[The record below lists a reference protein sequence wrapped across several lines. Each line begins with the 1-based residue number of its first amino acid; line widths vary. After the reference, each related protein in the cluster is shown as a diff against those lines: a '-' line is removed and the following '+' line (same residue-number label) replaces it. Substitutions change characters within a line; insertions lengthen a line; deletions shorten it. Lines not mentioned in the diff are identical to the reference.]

1 MPYHFGHRHE
11 FYLDATA
18 SWLAQRRARAPRP
31 RRVRA
36 AGTPG
41 NSGFFFSPASTLV
54 SSSCSAPKPL
64 RACQAGVRGRAPPHL
79 SWNPAATGPV
89 LEQLGAAA
97 GARAPAG
104 ADASA
109 GAAADAG
116 ASMGA
121 GASAG
126 AGARAPRRDV
136 SKTKSETCCFGA
148 TLFGVRMR
156 SSATA
161 NAISFWRPWFL
172 PPPPFGFFA
181 AGSGSSAFS
190 LRFGHHVWTVSLSR
204 GVHEPKAK
212 RLF

>member
-79 SWNPAATGPV
+79 SWNPGN
-89 LEQLGAAA
+89 
-97 GARAPAG
+97 R
-104 ADASA
+104 
-109 GAAADAG
+109 
-116 ASMGA
+116 
-121 GASAG
+121 AG
-126 AGARAPRRDV
+126 AGAA
-136 SKTKSETCCFGA
+136 
-148 TLFGVRMR
+148 R
-156 SSATA
+156 SSCGRTRTRRRGRECRRRRGCRREHGCRRLCRCRSTCPKEGCQQDQERDHTHRHTWH
-161 NAISFWRPWFL
+161 N
-172 PPPPFGFFA
+172 
-181 AGSGSSAFS
+181 SARNRAYM
-190 LRFGHHVWTVSLSR
+190 LLL
-204 GVHEPKAK
+204 E
-212 RLF
+212 